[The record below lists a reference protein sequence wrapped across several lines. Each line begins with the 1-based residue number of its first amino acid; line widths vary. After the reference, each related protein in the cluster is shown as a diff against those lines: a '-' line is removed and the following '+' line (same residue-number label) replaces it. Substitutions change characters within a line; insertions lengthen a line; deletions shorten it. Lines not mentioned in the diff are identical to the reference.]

1 MHMISSGRMLRMLRL
16 RREWRQQ
23 DVAGRAGLSRAAV
36 GRHENGIIGSVDAV
50 ERHASVFGLRLELRL
65 VGRGGQLLW
74 LADEEHA
81 AIVERLARWLSD
93 EGWMVEPE
101 ASFSEWGERGR
112 IDLLAHEPRAGTL
125 AIVEVKTALLDLQDL
140 FGRLDVKK
148 RLAGAVARRRGW
160 TVRRRVVLLAVA
172 DTHGNRATV
181 AGHRSSFASFAPRR
195 LTRSAFEGSSARVLT
210 WIPARQASRRA
221 WLAGRQRVRRRIGS
235 SLAG

>member
-140 FGRLDVKK
+140 FGRLDVK
-148 RLAGAVARRRGW
+148 GAARRRGREAARLDGPAPRGAA
-160 TVRRRVVLLAVA
+160 RRR
-172 DTHGNRATV
+172 
-181 AGHRSSFASFAPRR
+181 
-195 LTRSAFEGSSARVLT
+195 
-210 WIPARQASRRA
+210 
-221 WLAGRQRVRRRIGS
+221 
-235 SLAG
+235 